1 MATDH
6 VVDKQS
12 EQSDS
17 SSSTWNVTTSKM
29 LIQFYKENT
38 VLTIQ
43 DYGEK
48 DTPKEDAHPFGCKA
62 GAIHGAKKRR
72 RNKETMA

>member
-17 SSSTWNVTTSKM
+17 SPSTWNVTTSKM

-38 VLTIQ
+38 ILWDKKSHTLR
-43 DYGEK
+43 EK
-48 DTPKEDAHPFGCKA
+48 DTPKEDAHPFGCKRIWSDPRCQKA
-62 GAIHGAKKRR
+62 RR
-72 RNKETMA
+72 K